1 MGFEPTFAKSENG
14 FQDRHHRPLGH
25 PSITQVKSIRKET
38 ASSQKAIQ
46 NKYPNVTRF
55 SNSVLTF
62 SMPMLLQ
69 ALRIIDANLN
79 RSSEGLRLLEDVA
92 RFILNDATLSQ
103 QLKAI
108 RHDLAEET
116 KSLGVKLLSHRD
128 SEHDVGA
135 NLTLTSQLKGEAQRD
150 LPGVIT
156 ANAKRVEESLRV
168 IEELAKLPQISP
180 MLNPAKFEQ
189 ARFTLYTLE
198 QRLTSRILRQD
209 KVKQLAGI
217 YVILDR
223 QALAG
228 RDEITIG
235 EQVIQGGAKVIQLR
249 DKQAS
254 KAELLP
260 IAKNL
265 KGLCDKYGILF
276 IINDYLDLA
285 LAVDA
290 DGLHIG
296 QKDLPLPIVRH
307 TLPIDKIVGC
317 SVTTVSQAIK
327 AQSEGADYIAVG
339 SVFPTKTKG
348 NAVVVGVAGLK
359 QIRQAVTSPLVAI
372 GGINEDNIS
381 QVMAAGADSAAVIS
395 AVLGQEDVKKAV
407 QQLLAGID
415 LAGRKCQN

>member
-1 MGFEPTFAKSENG
+1 
-14 FQDRHHRPLGH
+14 
-25 PSITQVKSIRKET
+25 
-38 ASSQKAIQ
+38 
-46 NKYPNVTRF
+46 
-55 SNSVLTF
+55 
-62 SMPMLLQ
+62 MPMLLQ

-359 QIRQAVTSPLVAI
+359 QIRQAVTSPLIAI